1 MCTSII
7 EVARAEGMAK
17 RGDEWFPL
25 SHSVVAYDHARHA
38 PAGDVITLD
47 FINLGLEPGARAG
60 VELTLEAAKQF
71 RAALDRAIAAAEYEE
86 AEVRGK
92 GARPGMVRAA

>member
-25 SHSVVAYDHARHA
+25 SQAVVSYDHARHA
-38 PAGDVITLD
+38 PLGDVRWYRTGSTRTAPTSSEQPSVTSSTVIPTL
-47 FINLGLEPGARAG
+47 
-60 VELTLEAAKQF
+60 
-71 RAALDRAIAAAEYEE
+71 
-86 AEVRGK
+86 
-92 GARPGMVRAA
+92 